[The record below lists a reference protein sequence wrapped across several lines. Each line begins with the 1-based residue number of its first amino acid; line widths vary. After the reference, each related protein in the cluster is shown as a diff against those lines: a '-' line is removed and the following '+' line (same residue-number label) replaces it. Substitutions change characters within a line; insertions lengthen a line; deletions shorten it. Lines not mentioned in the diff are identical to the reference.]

1 MEKKALNFKDG
12 IILFCC
18 VLIMALTMG
27 IVNMV
32 LSIFFPIVS
41 VDLGV
46 SRPSFALTGTITALS
61 SMVAALFW
69 GFFYGKNAIQKPMII
84 GMAALGISFFGLQA
98 SQNLFHFYLL
108 SLFIGLIYSGVSI
121 IPVST
126 IVTRHFTR
134 NTGFA
139 LSLALAGSGLG
150 AMVLNPIVNTI
161 VNTQGWRAGYQ
172 LLAIV
177 VLAVAL
183 PSAILVTHLVR
194 DEIQARPITFSG
206 KGEKDTNPYLK
217 SLWFW
222 AFLFAG
228 LLAGLTGAGALANMP
243 GYLKDLHFSV
253 SRISFVT
260 SAYAASMIVGKFT
273 LGFLYDRLG
282 AKKATLIAGSLF
294 ILSMIFMILIK
305 ATPFLILMLICI
317 GMGVSIGTVSLTWMT
332 NYFFGKENYSK
343 YYGSVQFS
351 NSLGIAIGVPMIS
364 LMLENSGNFVLIWL
378 LIALLGLL
386 MITLFLYSIKQNQ
399 IQRSIE
405 IVAEA
410 ELA

>member
-1 MEKKALNFKDG
+1 MEKKPLDFKDA
-12 IILFCC
+12 IILLCC

-27 IVNMV
+27 IVNLV

-98 SQNLFHFYLL
+98 SRNLFHFYFL

-126 IVTRHFTR
+126 IITRHFTR

-161 VNTQGWRAGYQ
+161 INTQGWQAGYQ

-177 VLAVAL
+177 VLVVAL

-194 DEIQARPITFSG
+194 DEIQARPITGSA
-206 KGEKDTNPYLK
+206 KGEKVTNPYLK

-243 GYLKDLHFSV
+243 GYMKDLHFSV

-273 LGFLYDRLG
+273 LGFLYDHLG

-305 ATPFLILMLICI
+305 ATPFLILMMICL

-351 NSLGIAIGVPMIS
+351 NSLGIAVGVPMIS
-364 LMLENSGNFVLIWL
+364 LMLERSGNFALIWL

-399 IQRSIE
+399 KQRSIE

>member
-1 MEKKALNFKDG
+1 MQKKAFNLRDAV
-12 IILFCC
+12 ILLAC
-18 VLIMALTMG
+18 VLIMSCTMG
-27 IVNMV
+27 IVNLV
-32 LSIFFPIVS
+32 LSIFYPIVS

-69 GFFYGKNAIQKPMII
+69 GYFYGKNAIQKPMII
-84 GMAALGISFFGLQA
+84 GMAALGISFFGLQV
-98 SQNLFHFYLL
+98 SQNIFHFYFL

-126 IVTRHFTR
+126 IITRHFTR

-150 AMVLNPIVNTI
+150 AMVLNPIINTI
-161 VNTQGWRAGYQ
+161 INAQGWRVGYQ

-177 VLAVAL
+177 VLAVSL
-183 PSAILVTHLVR
+183 PCAVVVTHLVR
-194 DEIQARPITFSG
+194 DEIQARPIAISNN
-206 KGEKDTNPYLK
+206 EEREPNPHWR

-222 AFLFAG
+222 TFLAAG
-228 LLAGLTGAGALANMP
+228 LLAGLTGAGTLANLP
-243 GYLKDLHFSV
+243 GYMKDLQFSV

-273 LGFLYDRLG
+273 LGFLYDRFG
-282 AKKATLIAGSLF
+282 AKKATLIAGGSFLLSL
-294 ILSMIFMILIK
+294 IFMILIK
-305 ATPFLILMLICI
+305 ATPFLILMLVSI
-317 GMGVSIGTVSLTWMT
+317 GIGVSIGTVSLTWMT
-332 NYFFGKENYSK
+332 NHFYGKENYSK

-364 LMLENSGNFVLIWL
+364 MMLEKSGNFVLIWL

-386 MITLFLYSIKQNQ
+386 MISLFLYSIKQNEK
-399 IQRSIE
+399 QRSIE
-405 IVAEA
+405 IVAET

>member
-1 MEKKALNFKDG
+1 MEKKALDFKDA
-12 IILFCC
+12 IILLCC

-27 IVNMV
+27 IVNLV

-41 VDLGV
+41 VYLGV

-98 SQNLFHFYLL
+98 SRNLFHFYFL

-126 IVTRHFTR
+126 IITRHFTR

-161 VNTQGWRAGYQ
+161 INTQGWQAGYQ

-177 VLAVAL
+177 VLVVAL

-194 DEIQARPITFSG
+194 DEIQARPITGSA
-206 KGEKDTNPYLK
+206 KGEKVTNPYLK

-243 GYLKDLHFSV
+243 GYMKDLHFSV

-273 LGFLYDRLG
+273 LGFLYDHLG

-305 ATPFLILMLICI
+305 ATPFLILMMICL

-351 NSLGIAIGVPMIS
+351 NSLGIAVGVPMIS
-364 LMLENSGNFVLIWL
+364 LMLERSGNFALIWL

-399 IQRSIE
+399 KQRSIE

>member
-1 MEKKALNFKDG
+1 MEKKPLDFKDA
-12 IILFCC
+12 IILLCC

-27 IVNMV
+27 IVNLV

-98 SQNLFHFYLL
+98 SRNLFHFYFL

-126 IVTRHFTR
+126 IITRHFTR

-161 VNTQGWRAGYQ
+161 INTQGWQAGYQ

-177 VLAVAL
+177 VLVVAL

-194 DEIQARPITFSG
+194 DEIQARPITSSA
-206 KGEKDTNPYLK
+206 KGEKVTNPYLK

-243 GYLKDLHFSV
+243 GYMKDLHFSV

-273 LGFLYDRLG
+273 LGFLYDHLG

-305 ATPFLILMLICI
+305 TTAFLILMLICI

>member
-194 DEIQARPITFSG
+194 DEIQARPITVFD
-206 KGEKDTNPYLK
+206 KAEKVANPYWK
-217 SLWFW
+217 SSWFW

-228 LLAGLTGAGALANMP
+228 LLAGLTGAGTLANLP
-243 GYLKDLHFSV
+243 GYMKDLHFSV

-282 AKKATLIAGSLF
+282 AKKATLIAGGLF

-305 ATPFLILMLICI
+305 ATPFLILMLICL

-351 NSLGIAIGVPMIS
+351 NSLGIAVGVPMIS
-364 LMLENSGNFVLIWL
+364 LMLESSGNFALIWL

-399 IQRSIE
+399 KQRSIE